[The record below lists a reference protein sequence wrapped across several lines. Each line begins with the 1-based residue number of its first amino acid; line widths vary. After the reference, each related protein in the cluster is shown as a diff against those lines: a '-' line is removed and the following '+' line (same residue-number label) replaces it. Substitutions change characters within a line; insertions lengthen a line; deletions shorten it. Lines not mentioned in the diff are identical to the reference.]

1 MNDRKRGCIL
11 KKVGILSFHK
21 VINYGAVLQSYALNR
36 TFRELGTKCEHIDY
50 TAIKIKESYDPFVIK
65 TRGDFHTLID
75 YMAGFTANR
84 LTEKRFNIFI
94 GKYIPTSRNYTQE
107 TLNDARG
114 KYDLLVCGSD
124 QIWNTDLTG
133 NDYAYFLNFDN
144 SSKKVSYAASFGKTS
159 LSDDIKEQVKECLD
173 DFSIITVREESAS
186 ELLREIVN
194 NESTVV
200 PDPVFLLHRNEW
212 EKLCRGKRIV
222 KEKYILLFILHDNA
236 STVEFAEKLSNNSN
250 FKLISISNSIKRVG
264 SSKKVKGCG
273 PEEFLKLIRDAEY
286 VITDSFHASAMS
298 IIFNKKLY
306 IGLKEGNLASLNTRI
321 DTLAKKFQL
330 RDRIIRKGMTIN
342 ESMNFDYINNQLEK
356 EKKFGRENIVKM
368 ISLVKSD
375 E

>member
-75 YMAGFTANR
+75 YVAGFTANR

-144 SSKKVSYAASFGKTS
+144 SSKKASYAASFGKTS

>member
-1 MNDRKRGCIL
+1 MNDRKRGYIL

-21 VINYGAVLQSYALNR
+21 VINYGAVLQSYALNL
-36 TFRELGTKCEHIDY
+36 TFRELGTNCEHIDY
-50 TAIKIKESYDPFVIK
+50 TAVKIKESYDPFAIK

-75 YMAGFTANR
+75 YMACFTANR
-84 LTEKRFNIFI
+84 LTERRFSTFI

-107 TLNDARG
+107 TINDARG
-114 KYDLLVCGSD
+114 EYDLLVCGSD
-124 QIWNTDLTG
+124 QIWNTELTG

-159 LSDDIKEQVKECLD
+159 LSDDIKEQVKECLK

-186 ELLREIVN
+186 ELLGEIVN

-222 KEKYILLFILHDNA
+222 KEKYVLLFILHDNA
-236 STVEFAEKLSNNSN
+236 STVEFAEKLSNNSK

-286 VITDSFHASAMS
+286 VVTDSFHASAMS

-306 IGLKEGNLASLNTRI
+306 IGLKAGNLASLNTRI

-330 RDRIIRKGMTIN
+330 RDRIIREEMTIN

-356 EKKFGRENIVKM
+356 EKQFGRENVVKM